1 MDHHPV
7 KSSRI
12 ASIAYDEASG
22 ILEIRFH
29 DDSTLRY
36 EKVPERIYRLFCRW
50 CPRDVF
56 MMASSKGNLPNSGV
70 THAKM

>member
-36 EKVPERIYRLFCRW
+36 EKVPERIYRLFFAGGVQGTFY
-50 CPRDVF
+50 DGVI
-56 MMASSKGNLPNSGV
+56 KGNLPNSGV